1 MPFKP
6 TDYLPYDF
14 ANRRHIGPS
23 PEEMSDMLDTLGD
36 KDLDELIDQ
45 TVPKAIRQEKAA
57 GFRQTY
63 VRARVAAP
71 SCA

>member
-23 PEEMSDMLDTLGD
+23 GEEIKEMLTLLEVES
-36 KDLDELIDQ
+36 LDELIDD
-45 TVPKAIRQEKAA
+45 TVPKDIRQLDVLKWE
-57 GFRQTY
+57 
-63 VRARVAAP
+63 RAKSEERF
-71 SCA
+71 CIT